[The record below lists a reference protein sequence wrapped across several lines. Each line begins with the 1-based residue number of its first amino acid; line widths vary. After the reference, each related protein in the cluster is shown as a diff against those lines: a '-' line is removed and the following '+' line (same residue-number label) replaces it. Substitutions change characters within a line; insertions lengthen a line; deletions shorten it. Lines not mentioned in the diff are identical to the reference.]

1 MFKKEKKVKF
11 SLKFGHKKIAVE
23 IDREN
28 FLGIIQPKRRIKVI
42 RNFSEKF
49 RCALKKPNSGPAL
62 ARKIQPGKTTAIVIS
77 DRTREVQTSQWL
89 LILLDELNAM
99 GVPDKK
105 IFCFFALGAHPKQ
118 SRGEQIQII
127 GQTAARRI
135 KFFDHNCHDPKNLV
149 KIGVTRRGTP
159 VEINKKYFEAANKI
173 LTGVITY
180 HYFAGFTG
188 GRKSILP
195 GLASFEAIAKNHS
208 ILYNRKLNP
217 GTLAA
222 AGVLT
227 GNPLSEDMLEA
238 ARMTRPTFLINFVIE
253 GKKPLA
259 IFTGDFQETHEL
271 GCRFFDQLYRVPIKE
286 KADLV
291 VAGAGGYPKDLD
303 FVQAHK
309 AVDNAVKALKPGGV
323 LIILAEAKKTFP
335 NEKYLKAFGL
345 EDPVQLEKQLL
356 KKYCVPTQTCLAF
369 LKKAQNFKIIWV
381 SKYLKK
387 YAKLMN
393 LTAVSKMSEAFDKAR
408 EFLPE
413 NFKAYVMPEATLT
426 LPVLK
431 NKYYK

>member
-1 MFKKEKKVKF
+1 MSNLNFFLKSGYKKLKCPIHKNNFLAELKPKKNHPPVKNFIKVFKY
-11 SLKFGHKKIAVE
+11 SLKNSKFGWPFAKV
-23 IDREN
+23 
-28 FLGIIQPKRRIKVI
+28 IQPNQSTAIVVSDKTR
-42 RNFSEKF
+42 ET
-49 RCALKKPNSGPAL
+49 L
-62 ARKIQPGKTTAIVIS
+62 ARK
-77 DRTREVQTSQWL
+77 WL
-89 LILLDELNAM
+89 PVLLDELNKL
-99 GVPDKK
+99 GIPDKK
-105 IFCFFALGAHPKQ
+105 IFVIFALGGHGQLTP
-118 SRGEQIQII
+118 SEQKKII
-127 GQTAARRI
+127 GRLAARRI
-135 KFFDHNCHDPKNLV
+135 AFFNHNCLDKKNLV

-188 GRKSILP
+188 GRKSVLP

-259 IFTGDFQETHEL
+259 IFTGDFQKAHEL
-271 GCRFFDQLYRVPIKE
+271 GCRFFNQLYRVPIKE

-335 NEKYLKAFGL
+335 SEKYLKAFGL

-426 LPVLK
+426 LPGFK
-431 NKYYK
+431 K